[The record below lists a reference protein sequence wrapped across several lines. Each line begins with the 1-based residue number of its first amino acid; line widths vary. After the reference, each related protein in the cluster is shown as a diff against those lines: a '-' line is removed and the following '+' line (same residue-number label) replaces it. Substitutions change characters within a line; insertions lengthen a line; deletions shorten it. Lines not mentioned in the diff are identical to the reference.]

1 MNQPHYLILVD
12 EKYQN
17 MYASKAYIVQEDIEI
32 VSNTQVCL
40 VLLKYSSSCCVHI
53 LDDVTEKYY

>member
-32 VSNTQVCL
+32 VSNTQVCK
-40 VLLKYSSSCCVHI
+40 V
-53 LDDVTEKYY
+53 